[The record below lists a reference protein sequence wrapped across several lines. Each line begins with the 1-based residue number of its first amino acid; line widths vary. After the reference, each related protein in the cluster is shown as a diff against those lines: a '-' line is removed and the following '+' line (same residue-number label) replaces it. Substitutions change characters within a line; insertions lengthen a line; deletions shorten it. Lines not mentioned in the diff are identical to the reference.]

1 MTTTQIDF
9 TDDVLDIRDIIARF
23 EYVEDALDNEEADAD
38 DKAEALLLRDALK
51 DLEGTGG
58 DEQWR
63 GDWYPVTL
71 IADRYFKKYAM
82 ELADEI
88 GAIPKDATWPCTCID
103 WDQAASELQMDYT
116 SVEIDG
122 HTFWVR

>member
-88 GAIPKDATWPCTCID
+88 GAIPDGVVWPLTCID
-103 WDQAASELQMDYT
+103 WDQAARELQMDYT